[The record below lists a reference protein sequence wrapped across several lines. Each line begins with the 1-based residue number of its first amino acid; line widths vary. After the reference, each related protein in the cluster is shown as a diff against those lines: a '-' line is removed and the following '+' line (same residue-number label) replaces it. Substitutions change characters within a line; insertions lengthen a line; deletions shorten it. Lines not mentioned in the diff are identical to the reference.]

1 MDKYNGERYRDATIA
16 LICANNIK
24 GDVKTLADWLESNKG
39 LTSEFEGA
47 RETISDILWNLGAIE
62 GAMDKWEKR

>member
-1 MDKYNGERYRDATIA
+1 MDKSNDERYRDATIA

-62 GAMDKWEKR
+62 GAMDKWEKQ